1 MAVRIRMKKMGKKG
15 RPCYRIV
22 VVDARSPRDGKVI
35 EEVGTYDPM
44 ISDVNARVTMK
55 RERIAYWLS
64 VGAQASE
71 KTGVLLKKYGTNGTH
86 LSQHETALA
95 ALKAHRNRYKAKS
108 RPASVTE

>member
-44 ISDVNARVTMK
+44 IGDVDARVTVK
-55 RERIAYWLS
+55 RERIDYWLS

-71 KTGVLLKKYGTNGTH
+71 KTGVLLKKYGTGGTH
-86 LSQHETALA
+86 LPQHESALA
-95 ALKAHRNRYKAKS
+95 KLKAHRGRYKAKS
-108 RPASVTE
+108 RATTVGE